1 MGNFY
6 WQCFCGESYIQHR
19 LPIDPSSM
27 SRWRKRIGE
36 EGAQFILK
44 LTVLTGLE
52 VDGVKKSRLERVTVD
67 TIVP

>member
-1 MGNFY
+1 
-6 WQCFCGESYIQHR
+6 
-19 LPIDPSSM
+19 M